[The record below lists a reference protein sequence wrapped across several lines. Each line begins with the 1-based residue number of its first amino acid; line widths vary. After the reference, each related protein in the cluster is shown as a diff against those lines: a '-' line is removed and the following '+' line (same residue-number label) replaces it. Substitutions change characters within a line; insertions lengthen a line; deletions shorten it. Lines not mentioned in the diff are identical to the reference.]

1 MKVIVNGTPHD
12 VEDGASV
19 GTCVTLLT
27 TATTGVAAA
36 VNGEVVRR
44 SLWAQTPVRDGDLV
58 EVITAVQGG

>member
-12 VEDGASV
+12 VETGASV
-19 GTCVTLLT
+19 ATCVTLLT
-27 TATTGVAAA
+27 TATAGVAAA

-44 SLWAQTPVRDGDLV
+44 SSWAQTPVRDGDLV

>member
-1 MKVIVNGTPHD
+1 MKVVINGTPHD
-12 VEDGASV
+12 LDDGASV
-19 GTCVTLLT
+19 ATCVAYLT

-44 SLWAQTPVRDGDLV
+44 SSWAQTPVRDGDLV

>member
-1 MKVIVNGTPHD
+1 MKVIVNGTPQD
-12 VEDGASV
+12 IEDGASV
-19 GTCVTLLT
+19 ETCVRLLT

-44 SLWAQTPVRDGDLV
+44 SSWAQTPLQDGDLV

>member
-1 MKVIVNGTPHD
+1 VKVILNGTPHD
-12 VEDGASV
+12 LDDGASV
-19 GTCVTLLT
+19 ATCVAYLT

-44 SLWAQTPVRDGDLV
+44 SSWAQTPVRDGDLV

>member
-1 MKVIVNGTPHD
+1 VKVIVNGTPHD
-12 VEDGASV
+12 VADGACV
-19 GTCVTLLT
+19 ETCVTLLT

-44 SLWAQTPVRDGDLV
+44 SSWARTPVRDGDLV